1 MSKPSSL
8 RAGLGRLLVGLGLT
22 EVAAVAAEEL
32 LPLTPEA
39 PLAPREVRV
48 YLPPGGVTAETPLLL
63 ALDGQNMPAWRLA
76 ETMARL
82 AEERRIVAPVVVAV
96 ANTPDR
102 IEEYGLAGTLD
113 YKGRGRLAAAFQ
125 RFVVTEVLPAVRAR
139 YGLRADPA
147 RTGLM
152 GASLGGLSVLD
163 LAWRRPDLFG
173 FAGVFSGSLWWRGED
188 GDWQAHQRSRLAHRF
203 VRATERRP
211 ALRLWFQAGTLDETD
226 DRDGNGVID
235 AIQDTTE
242 LVDELAA
249 KGFTRGRDVVYH
261 QVEGGRHDEATW
273 AEALPVFLEW
283 ALPAPRE

>member
-1 MSKPSSL
+1 MSKSSSL
-8 RAGLGRLLVGLGLT
+8 RAGFGRLLVGLGLA
-22 EVAAVAAEEL
+22 EVAAPAAEEV
-32 LPLTPEA
+32 LPVSPPEG
-39 PLAPREVRV
+39 LAAREVRV
-48 YLPPGGVTAETPLLL
+48 YLPPGGVGPDTPLLL

-76 ETMARL
+76 ETVARL
-82 AEERRIVAPVVVAV
+82 AEERRIAAPVVVAV

-102 IEEYGLAGTLD
+102 IEEYGLAGALD
-113 YKGRGRLAAAFQ
+113 SKGRGRLAAEFQ
-125 RFVVTEVLPAVRAR
+125 RFLVTEVLPAVRRR

-152 GASLGGLSVLD
+152 GASLGGLSALD

-173 FAGVFSGSLWWRGED
+173 FVGVFSGSLWWRGED

-203 VRATERRP
+203 VRETARRP
-211 ALRLWFQAGTLDETD
+211 ELRLWFQAGTQDETD

-249 KGFTRGRDVVYH
+249 KGFRRGEDVVYH

-273 AEALPVFLEW
+273 AQALPVFLEW
-283 ALPAPRE
+283 ALPARRE